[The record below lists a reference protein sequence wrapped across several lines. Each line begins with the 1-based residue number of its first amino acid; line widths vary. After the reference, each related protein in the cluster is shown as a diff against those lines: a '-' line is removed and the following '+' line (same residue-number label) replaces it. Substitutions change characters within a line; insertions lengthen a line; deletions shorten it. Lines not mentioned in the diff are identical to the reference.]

1 MADPNAALISEP
13 DGTPADQTN
22 TVYYPSGI
30 NILILPTITGREH
43 HHKNLHL
50 LRDGQPETAHKLFQP
65 LHILQYSVCA
75 YHHDSN

>member
-50 LRDGQPETAHKLFQP
+50 LRDGQPETAQIVSTP
-65 LHILQYSVCA
+65 THITVQCMCISP
-75 YHHDSN
+75 

>member
-30 NILILPTITGREH
+30 NIQILPTMTGREH

-50 LRDGQPETAHKLFQP
+50 LRDGQPRNSTQIVSTP
-65 LHILQYSVCA
+65 THITVQCMCISP
-75 YHHDSN
+75 